1 MALVAAE
8 GDSEDFYKP
17 GRGIIDGQA
26 GAEASAGEI
35 FQAHRFFATAE
46 SWEAGA
52 PWKIVCFCY
61 SIAIK
66 NYQ

>member
-8 GDSEDFYKP
+8 EDSEGFYKP

-35 FQAHRFFATAE
+35 FQAHQSFTTNEA
-46 SWEAGA
+46 WEAGA
-52 PWKIVCFCY
+52 LWKIVCLCH
-61 SIAIK
+61 SIAEK
-66 NYQ
+66 PR